1 MNWRPEDPEEAVSSV
16 CSSLI
21 LVDGS
26 RVVQFSHFSVKEYL
40 TSERLANTKDL
51 SQYHITPHPAHA
63 VLAQASLGVLLALDD
78 NVNKETMKNYRLA
91 IYAARYW
98 VDHVRS
104 EDSSMGVND
113 AMKCLF
119 DATKPHFAIDFPYR
133 EIMFMAHSTTPE
145 AVPLYYATLFGFRD
159 IVEHL
164 IVTCPQDINAPG
176 GRHQT
181 SLHAAVVKG
190 NAEITRLLV
199 ENGADV
205 NALNH
210 RKSSPLQREGVM
222 RR

>member
-1 MNWRPEDPEEAVSSV
+1 
-16 CSSLI
+16 
-21 LVDGS
+21 
-26 RVVQFSHFSVKEYL
+26 
-40 TSERLANTKDL
+40 
-51 SQYHITPHPAHA
+51 
-63 VLAQASLGVLLALDD
+63 
-78 NVNKETMKNYRLA
+78 
-91 IYAARYW
+91 
-98 VDHVRS
+98 
-104 EDSSMGVND
+104 MGVND

-119 DATKPHFAIDFPYR
+119 DATKRHFAAWVWIYDIDFPYR
-133 EIMFMAHSTTPE
+133 EIMFMPHPTTPE

-164 IVTCPQDINAPG
+164 IVTCPQDINATG

-210 RKSSPLQREGVM
+210 RKSSPLHEASARGRNETIELLHNHHSDINAQDDKGKTALSLA
-222 RR
+222 